1 MGEPGTSTWKG
12 GLPGGVSPK
21 SRKRRGDFRPAP
33 TCRSSTMRLR
43 PGKSCAILDFPG
55 NRIDC
60 PAEPALENNA
70 SRRLCPPGGKRVVGL
85 APKDV
90 FFAPIL
96 GVAERGNVAALPG
109 EGMVLGRMVETGESR
124 TPRPKGPL
132 TRYTTSLSDAL
143 SLAAQG
149 LPPTKSPRGQPISL
163 RQPLLA
169 SGLPHPGLMAPAS
182 LPPGIVE
189 SRR

>member
-1 MGEPGTSTWKG
+1 MVEPGTSTWRGITWQGFTKVKEEAEGFLASAYVPEFDEAVEAGKILRDFGIFRGTASVARRNRLLRTMLHAVYANLG
-12 GLPGGVSPK
+12 G
-21 SRKRRGDFRPAP
+21 
-33 TCRSSTMRLR
+33 
-43 PGKSCAILDFPG
+43 
-55 NRIDC
+55 
-60 PAEPALENNA
+60 
-70 SRRLCPPGGKRVVGL
+70 RVVGL
-85 APKDV
+85 APEVV

-96 GVAERGNVAALPG
+96 AMAGRGNVAVLPG

>member
-1 MGEPGTSTWKG
+1 
-12 GLPGGVSPK
+12 
-21 SRKRRGDFRPAP
+21 
-33 TCRSSTMRLR
+33 MRLR
-43 PGKSCAILDFPG
+43 PGKSCAILGLSEERHRLPG
-55 NRIDC
+55 GTGAGEYC
-60 PAEPALENNA
+60 FTPSMPTW
-70 SRRLCPPGGKRVVGL
+70 GKRVVGL
-85 APKDV
+85 ALEDV
-90 FFAPIL
+90 FFAPIPAMV
-96 GVAERGNVAALPG
+96 GRGNVALLPG

-132 TRYTTSLSDAL
+132 TRYATSLSDAL

>member
-1 MGEPGTSTWKG
+1 MEGELTWQGFTKIKEEAEGFLASAYVPEFNDAVEAGKILRDFGTYR
-12 GLPGGVSPK
+12 
-21 SRKRRGDFRPAP
+21 RKASVARRDR
-33 TCRSSTMRLR
+33 RWRTMLH
-43 PGKSCAILDFPG
+43 AIYANLSEKQ
-55 NRIDC
+55 I
-60 PAEPALENNA
+60 
-70 SRRLCPPGGKRVVGL
+70 VGL

-90 FFAPIL
+90 FFAPIPATA
-96 GVAERGNVAALPG
+96 GRGNVAVLPE

-149 LPPTKSPRGQPISL
+149 LPPTKSPRGQPIKL

>member
-1 MGEPGTSTWKG
+1 MIPELLFGRGAYLAGFHQDQGRG
-12 GLPGGVSPK
+12 GGISGQ
-21 SRKRRGDFRPAP
+21 
-33 TCRSSTMRLR
+33 RLR
-43 PGKSCAILDFPG
+43 AGAEDAVEAGKILRDFGTFRGTVPVARR
-55 NRIDC
+55 N
-60 PAEPALENNA
+60 
-70 SRRLCPPGGKRVVGL
+70 RRLRTMLHAVYANLGEKWVVGL

-96 GVAERGNVAALPG
+96 AMAERGNVAVLPG

-132 TRYTTSLSDAL
+132 TRYATSLSDAL

-149 LPPTKSPRGQPISL
+149 LPPTKSPRGQPIKL